1 MSNQAYQ
8 FAQVSGHTIHWRL
21 KRNCSVTPI
30 QLGWLYLSLCAVSL
44 GIGVFFWLQG
54 ATFVL
59 AFAGLEVAVVGLA
72 FLAYARHAADAEL
85 ISLNGGNLVVE
96 LETAGRLERAEFERQ
111 WVRVEPKSGDLS
123 LIELSGQGRTIEVG
137 RYVRPE
143 LRQVLAH
150 EISKALRSA

>member
-1 MSNQAYQ
+1 
-8 FAQVSGHTIHWRL
+8 
-21 KRNCSVTPI
+21 
-30 QLGWLYLSLCAVSL
+30 
-44 GIGVFFWLQG
+44 VFFWLQG

-123 LIELSGQGRTIEVG
+123 LIELSGQGRSIEVG

-143 LRQVLAH
+143 LRRVLAH
-150 EISKALRSA
+150 EIRKALRSA